1 MSTLQEIEQAIER
14 LSERERLELRAWME
28 ARSPSSQPSKPRQ
41 SAEEWAQEFREWAA
55 SHPRTN
61 HFVDDSRESI
71 YEGRGE

>member
-14 LSERERLELRAWME
+14 LSDRERLELRAWMDS
-28 ARSPSSQPSKPRQ
+28 RSLSSQPSKPKQ
-41 SAEEWAQEFREWAA
+41 SAEDWGQEFREWAA
-55 SHPRTN
+55 SHPRAT

>member
-14 LSERERLELRAWME
+14 LSERERLELRAWLDS
-28 ARSPSSQPSKPRQ
+28 RSMPSKP
-41 SAEEWAQEFREWAA
+41 SKPKLPDEEWAQAFREWAA
-55 SHPRTN
+55 SHPRTT

>member
-14 LSERERLELRAWME
+14 LSERERLELRAWMDSL
-28 ARSPSSQPSKPRQ
+28 SPSLQPSKPKL
-41 SAEEWAQEFREWAA
+41 SGEEWAQAFRELAA
-55 SHPRTN
+55 SHPRTT